1 MGKHYGRLGLAHL
14 GEKKT
19 MGRQMLLCSARAIN
33 KYGPYIQF
41 FYQKQKGKLYNE
53 NKNKI
58 VHRHIIYQNFQK
70 KISYSMGIFLALN
83 KIHKNSN
90 KSKSATALL
99 KSNKNHFQNTKIN
112 SNLFLSNFLLQ
123 GIMLPYF
130 PYIFILEKNNLNKT
144 QILQIE
150 NNFQKDFKLDPFKLP
165 THISYV
171 LKKSFYLLS

>member
-1 MGKHYGRLGLAHL
+1 MGA
-14 GEKKT
+14 
-19 MGRQMLLCSARAIN
+19 LCTQATDKIQVARTV
-33 KYGPYIQF
+33 F
-41 FYQKQKGKLYNE
+41 FFFFQKQKGKLYNE

-70 KISYSMGIFLALN
+70 ISYQLN
-83 KIHKNSN
+83 IYLESNQIHTNSN
-90 KSKSATALL
+90 KAKSASALV
-99 KSNKNHFQNTKIN
+99 KSSKNHFKNTKMI